1 LGASFVKNMQDSSG
15 NHQHPIRIRY
25 QPSLNPVTTTTIA
38 AAAAAAATAAT
49 TTTTTTILNGFVV
62 PRICFNGDNHLDL
75 QFMQSE
81 INEI

>member
-1 LGASFVKNMQDSSG
+1 MRDSSG

-38 AAAAAAATAAT
+38 AAAAAAA